1 MHSCKTFLV
10 VGNRFAHE
18 PLRRDFTGTI
28 LQVSWL
34 LLGASAPS
42 TGVCRIKVWMLER
55 LLCDAAIVLLA
66 WSYVVG
72 GYHPQPISVE
82 VHGPSV

>member
-1 MHSCKTFLV
+1 MNSCETFLV

-42 TGVCRIKVWMLER
+42 TGFL
-55 LLCDAAIVLLA
+55 
-66 WSYVVG
+66 
-72 GYHPQPISVE
+72 
-82 VHGPSV
+82 